1 MAGALQI
8 NGVEHEE
15 AHAFFACLRSILGA
29 RLPVAAPAASA
40 ADFPHAA
47 NRAASVVVTV
57 QSRQYAR
64 PQRDCTPTAG
74 PFGFYGNIWCQPA
87 NEASYMRNIGAGWPM
102 EIRRA

>member
-8 NGVEHEE
+8 NRVEHEE
-15 AHAFFACLRSILGA
+15 AHAFFACLRSDPWSELA
-29 RLPVAAPAASA
+29 RCSPAASA
-40 ADFPHAA
+40 ADFPHAT
-47 NRAASVVVTV
+47 NRAAGVVVTV

-87 NEASYMRNIGAGWPM
+87 NEAS
-102 EIRRA
+102 

>member
-1 MAGALQI
+1 MRSLLACAL
-8 NGVEHEE
+8 
-15 AHAFFACLRSILGA
+15 ILGA
-29 RLPVAAPAASA
+29 SLPVAAPAASA

-57 QSRQYAR
+57 QSRRYAR
-64 PQRDCTPTAG
+64 PQRDCTPNAG

-102 EIRRA
+102 ATPPSLKARRPQRGTDW

>member
-1 MAGALQI
+1 MRSLLACAL
-8 NGVEHEE
+8 
-15 AHAFFACLRSILGA
+15 ILGA
-29 RLPVAAPAASA
+29 SLPVAAPTASA

-102 EIRRA
+102 QTPPSLKAKRPQRGTDW

>member
-1 MAGALQI
+1 MRSLLACAL
-8 NGVEHEE
+8 
-15 AHAFFACLRSILGA
+15 ILGA
-29 RLPVAAPAASA
+29 SLPVAAPAASA

-102 EIRRA
+102 QTPPSLKAKRPQRGTDW

>member
-1 MAGALQI
+1 MRTLLACAL
-8 NGVEHEE
+8 
-15 AHAFFACLRSILGA
+15 ILGA
-29 RLPVAAPAASA
+29 SLPVAAPAASA

-74 PFGFYGNIWCQPA
+74 PFGFYGN
-87 NEASYMRNIGAGWPM
+87 NEASYVRNIGTGWPM
-102 EIRRA
+102 QAAPSLKAKRPQRGTDW